1 MIPFWYNSNTHSLT
15 DRNKIFKCDETWNK
29 QMICQLEIKFSF
41 SFASAPRAGT
51 HTHMSFVTWQ
61 TKTKRNE
68 TRYKLQKRVRIK
80 MEMQFHSKGW
90 NDKIRWYLL
99 SVGWA
104 YMEKSYF
111 ILLSFHFPFYLYR
124 VSIYRIVSG
133 YVDDSVQ
140 FKLVVLFSSSL
151 FSRLCF
157 SYVNLNK

>member
-1 MIPFWYNSNTHSLT
+1 M
-15 DRNKIFKCDETWNK
+15 R
-29 QMICQLEIKFSF
+29 
-41 SFASAPRAGT
+41 AST
-51 HTHMSFVTWQ
+51 HTWVLLLDK

-90 NDKIRWYLL
+90 NDKIHWYLL

-140 FKLVVLFSSSL
+140 FNLVWWFFFFFSFFSTLLLICQLKQIEEKYHWWWVLHT
-151 FSRLCF
+151 RAQRNGIVYIY
-157 SYVNLNK
+157 SYVSSGLLS